1 MRCRTG
7 SLSRSLCRTYKVVML
22 SHSNLYTHPHIWAL
36 MGLEEF
42 VMGQANR
49 IPLPLRSLC
58 NIGKDS
64 EGNWV
69 VQGPHGRYCGF
80 FVNRAEALRF
90 AMFENGNPHAVVMVP
105 GTLELNMT
113 QRT

>member
-1 MRCRTG
+1 
-7 SLSRSLCRTYKVVML
+7 
-22 SHSNLYTHPHIWAL
+22 
-36 MGLEEF
+36 
-42 VMGQANR
+42 MGQANP
-49 IPLPLRSLC
+49 IHSSLRSLC
-58 NIGKDS
+58 KIGKDC

-69 VQGPHGRYCGF
+69 VQGPHGRYGGL

>member
-1 MRCRTG
+1 
-7 SLSRSLCRTYKVVML
+7 
-22 SHSNLYTHPHIWAL
+22 
-36 MGLEEF
+36 
-42 VMGQANR
+42 MGQASS
-49 IPLPLRSLC
+49 IQSPLRSLC
-58 NIGKDS
+58 KIGKDC

-69 VQGPHGRYCGF
+69 VQGPHGRYGGL

>member
-1 MRCRTG
+1 
-7 SLSRSLCRTYKVVML
+7 
-22 SHSNLYTHPHIWAL
+22 
-36 MGLEEF
+36 
-42 VMGQANR
+42 MGQANP
-49 IPLPLRSLC
+49 IHLPLRSLC

-69 VQGPHGRYCGF
+69 VQGPHGRYGGL

-105 GTLELNMT
+105 DTFELNMT